1 MVFSNLE
8 KESLESAHSPDA
20 IEQRLES
27 AKQFNYLGDAVL
39 GAIDGCV
46 TTFAVVS
53 GVLGGKLDPAI
64 ALLLGCANLFA
75 DGFSMAVSNYQRAK
89 SEKQLIEKIRGV
101 EEAHIEK
108 IPEGEREEIYQIYK
122 RKGFQEPVLS
132 NIVEVITK
140 DRKLWIDT
148 MVTEEFGLQLES
160 PNPYKAGM
168 VTFLAFVFVGAIPL
182 IPFLFTQ
189 ILEPKQT
196 FFTSIVLTAAAF
208 FGIGILKGKVLR
220 HSLIRSG
227 LETLLVG
234 SGAACLAYAVGHWLR
249 GLVT

>member
-1 MVFSNLE
+1 MIPSNLE
-8 KESLESAHSPDA
+8 KESLETLHSSDA
-20 IEQRLES
+20 IEHRLES

-53 GVLGGKLDPAI
+53 GVLGGNLDPAI

-89 SEKQLIEKIRGV
+89 SEAQMTEKIR
-101 EEAHIEK
+101 HIEEIHIDH

-122 RKGFQEPVLS
+122 KKGFEEPVLT
-132 NIVEVITK
+132 NVVEVITK

-168 VTFLAFVFVGAIPL
+168 VTFLAFVLVGAIPL
-182 IPFLFTQ
+182 IPFLFIQ

-196 FFTSIVLTAAAF
+196 FFTSIAMTAAAF

-220 HSLIRSG
+220 HSLWQSG

-249 GLVT
+249 GLVS